1 MKLYLLTDSLKH
13 GKSLDVAKYLHEAC
27 EARGVECEDI
37 FVNNV
42 LLSSLPK
49 LGPSDAIYR
58 VVLGHKSRVA
68 EQMMLNGQCLSFYTN
83 WKGGLFGRS
92 SSYFLHEKLG
102 LPVIPTFPSTPEND
116 LELAQVAEN
125 LGGFP
130 LIVKV
135 RGGSL
140 GVGVMRVD
148 SLPSFRSVIDYV
160 KSLAAPVLIRK
171 YIHHKYYSR
180 VVVVG
185 NKVAASH
192 ITHSLESEFRA
203 GASEVMWDRE
213 ARVFSPAIQKM
224 VVEAVNSLGLETG
237 GVDLLFDEND
247 KPYIAEVNFPNDF
260 SVTQKITGIDIAGA
274 MVDHLLAKA
283 ARVS

>member
-1 MKLYLLTDSLKH
+1 MKLYLLTSAARLEDGFEVVKFL
-13 GKSLDVAKYLHEAC
+13 EAAC
-27 EARGVECEDI
+27 LERGVECI
-37 FVNNV
+37 NISIPQTP
-42 LLSSLPK
+42 LTSLPK
-49 LGPSDAIYR
+49 LSEGDAFYR
-58 VVLGHKSRVA
+58 IMLGHKSRVA
-68 EQMMLNGQCLSFYTN
+68 EQMMLGAGVITFYDN
-83 WKGGLFGRS
+83 WRGGLLSRG

-116 LELAQVAEN
+116 VELGQVAEN

-148 SLPSFRSVIDYV
+148 SLPSFRSVVDYIR
-160 KSLAAPVLIRK
+160 SLAAPILIRK
-171 YIHHKYYSR
+171 YIPHRYYAR
-180 VVVVG
+180 MVVVG
-185 NKVAASH
+185 DQVIASH
-192 ITHSLESEFRA
+192 ITHSIDEDFRTNA
-203 GASEVMWDRE
+203 GKEDRVRE
-213 ARVFSPAIQKM
+213 ARVFSPEVQAM
-224 VVEAVNSLGLETG
+224 AVEAVRSLGLETG

-247 KPYIAEVNFPNDF
+247 QPHIAEVNFPNDF

-283 ARVS
+283 AQVS